1 MYGQMTDNSLDCA
14 QVS

>member
-1 MYGQMTDNSLDCA
+1 MYGQMTDNSLACA